1 MASWKLRLQKYNEQN
16 NIVTFQNGGDIETDF
31 TIPNLNSEYYNTITL
46 NNKVYSLDNKN
57 TIKMIKK
64 IINYYEQKY

>member
-16 NIVTFQNGGDIETDF
+16 NIVTFQNGGDNETDY